1 MSPILRKIDYI
12 EINGYKSI
20 KSERIDL
27 KKINV
32 LIGANGSGK
41 SNLLSFFYLL
51 KRLYEKNLNLHVALN
66 GGVEKILHNGPKV
79 TKEISFKL
87 KFGKGIND
95 YSATIMRAGN
105 RVLFKNEQL
114 IDNDTIKEIGSL
126 HMESNLKITDI
137 SGARIIGDYLEGLRV
152 YHFNDTTD
160 NSAFMKLSHIEKDV
174 FFLYND
180 GSNLATFLYNIRKN
194 DSKTYNLIVNIIK
207 SVVPY
212 FCDFY
217 LVPNQ
222 EGYLYLNW
230 KDKFSDS
237 IYGPTDLS
245 DGTLRF
251 IALTTLFMQPKL
263 PDSIVIDV
271 PELGLH
277 PVAVTKLASMIKSVS
292 DRGCQ
297 VIVATQSADLISHF
311 SPENIIVVDL
321 IQGESRFERLSTKDY
336 EVWLADYTID
346 DLWKR
351 NIINKGQP
359 NFV

>member
-1 MSPILRKIDYI
+1 MSPILKKIDYI

-32 LIGANGSGK
+32 LIGANGGGK

-114 IDNDTIKEIGSL
+114 IDGDTIKEVGNL
-126 HMESNLKITDI
+126 HMESNLKNTDNCE
-137 SGARIIGDYLEGLRV
+137 AKFIGNYLEGLRV
-152 YHFNDTTD
+152 YHFNDTSD
-160 NSAFMKLSHIEKDV
+160 NSALLVNSSHVENDV
-174 FFLYND
+174 FFLYKD
-180 GSNLATFLYNIRKN
+180 GSNLASFLYNIREN
-194 DSKTYNLIVNIIK
+194 NSRSYNFIVDTIQ
-207 SVVPY
+207 SVAPY
-212 FCDFY
+212 FSDFY
-217 LVPNQ
+217 FPPN
-222 EGYLYLNW
+222 EGSYRTLSW
-230 KDKFSDS
+230 KDRFSDS
-237 IYGPTDLS
+237 IYGTTDLS

-263 PDSIVIDV
+263 PDIIIVDEI
-271 PELGLH
+271 ELGLH
-277 PVAVTKLASMIKSVS
+277 PYAITVIADMIKSVS
-292 DRGCQ
+292 DRNCHPGSSYKC
-297 VIVATQSADLISHF
+297 
-311 SPENIIVVDL
+311 N
-321 IQGESRFERLSTKDY
+321 
-336 EVWLADYTID
+336 
-346 DLWKR
+346 
-351 NIINKGQP
+351 
-359 NFV
+359 